1 MKLRNWCLIGIN
13 ELNAAL
19 AEGRS
24 VRLEEVL
31 KLMARFNKY
40 SFNNCLLIA
49 QQFPNATKV
58 MGFHGWKSIGRSV
71 KKGEKGIGITA
82 PLGIPKERM
91 PSPMK
96 GKSVASVSFTSS
108 ISVKP
113 KEMSCRV

>member
-1 MKLRNWCLIGIN
+1 MKKDEIAKLVSAGIN

-49 QQFPNATKV
+49 QQFLMQRK
-58 MGFHGWKSIGRSV
+58 
-71 KKGEKGIGITA
+71 
-82 PLGIPKERM
+82 
-91 PSPMK
+91 
-96 GKSVASVSFTSS
+96 
-108 ISVKP
+108 
-113 KEMSCRV
+113 